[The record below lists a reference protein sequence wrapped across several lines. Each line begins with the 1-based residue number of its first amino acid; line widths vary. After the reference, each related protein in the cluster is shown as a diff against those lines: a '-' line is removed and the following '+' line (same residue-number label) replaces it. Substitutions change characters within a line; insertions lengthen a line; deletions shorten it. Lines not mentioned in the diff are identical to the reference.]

1 MGWTRTPTSTSET
14 ARLRSNVFKG
24 FGNDGVFLERLMY
37 RVIMF
42 NTMGVEDI
50 SSFSGSCR
58 CFWGSASSVA
68 GLTEQ
73 TLTGNMSPSLPSTSF
88 YSMQRIYN
96 NCFGDVIRFWV
107 RQTPRQNNLQRFVNC
122 SPASSDSLHAFR
134 VASSSVL
141 FSCLQF

>member
-1 MGWTRTPTSTSET
+1 MGWTRTPTPRSET
-14 ARLRSNVFKG
+14 VRLRSNVFKG
-24 FGNDGVFLERLMY
+24 FGNYGVFLERLMY

-42 NTMGVEDI
+42 NTLGVEDI

-73 TLTGNMSPSLPSTSF
+73 TLTL
-88 YSMQRIYN
+88 QRIYN

-122 SPASSDSLHAFR
+122 SPAFSDSLHAFPI
-134 VASSSVL
+134 ASSSIL